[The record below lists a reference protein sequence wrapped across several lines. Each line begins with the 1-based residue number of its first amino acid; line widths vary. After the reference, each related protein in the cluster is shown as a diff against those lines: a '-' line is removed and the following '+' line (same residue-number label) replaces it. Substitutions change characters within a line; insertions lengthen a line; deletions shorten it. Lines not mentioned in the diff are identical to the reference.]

1 MRENIWRFQK
11 YLSAT
16 VMVTSA
22 NPAFAAGGFNSVRV
36 AGMSISL
43 SSVMSID
50 WRSE

>member
-11 YLSAT
+11 YLSGTIMAA
-16 VMVTSA
+16 SA
-22 NPAFAAGGFNSVRV
+22 NPAFAVGSFNGVHV

-50 WRSE
+50 WRSG